1 MKSTLL
7 PIAAIWIAAAAHAAQ
22 ENPSPSVSV
31 KYRITG
37 LFSPEREQDLRDAAK
52 KMSDVSLSGIDY
64 GASEATFAYDPSK
77 ILKGA
82 KPDQVQNHIEGL
94 LKNASNHTFGLKPLL
109 ATPREKLQRVE
120 IAVGVLDCKAC
131 GYGLYSI
138 VMSVPGVEQA
148 FANYK
153 EGLVTAWIDPEK
165 TERSKL
171 VDALKKREVRIK

>member
-1 MKSTLL
+1 MRMKSTLL

-131 GYGLYSI
+131 GYGLFCYTVNDRQRAI
-138 VMSVPGVEQA
+138 ELAQWG
-148 FANYK
+148 
-153 EGLVTAWIDPEK
+153 
-165 TERSKL
+165 
-171 VDALKKREVRIK
+171 VDALCTDRLDLIEPTLLDSSDSPLP